1 MYKDHLDVNPE
12 VVKAL
17 EEGRPVVALESTIIA
32 HGMPYP
38 KNVETA
44 LAVEEVI
51 RANGAVPAT
60 IGILSGRIKIGLT
73 KEEIEND
80 I

>member
-44 LAVEEVI
+44 FGC
-51 RANGAVPAT
+51 RGSHKSKQAVPAT

-73 KEEIEND
+73 KKK
-80 I
+80 

>member
-38 KNVETA
+38 KMWRQ
-44 LAVEEVI
+44 LW
-51 RANGAVPAT
+51 
-60 IGILSGRIKIGLT
+60 L
-73 KEEIEND
+73 
-80 I
+80 